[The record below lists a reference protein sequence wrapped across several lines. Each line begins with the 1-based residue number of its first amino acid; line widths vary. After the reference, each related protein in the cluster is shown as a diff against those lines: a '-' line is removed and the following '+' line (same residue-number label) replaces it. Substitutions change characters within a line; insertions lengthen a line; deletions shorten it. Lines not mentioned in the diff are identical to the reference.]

1 MVYISIRK
9 IISIYSVGKWVNV
22 KMGIWEYGK
31 IGRWEKAY
39 FIDKM
44 ITAKIL
50 SQIGATSPQ
59 NATMYLK
66 HLSHVKHGK
75 IKNKYP
81 EWENGKI
88 GRWEYYFYCR
98 KT

>member
-22 KMGIWEYGK
+22 KMGIWE
-31 IGRWEKAY
+31 KAY

-50 SQIGATSPQ
+50 KNIMATSPLTTKSFLQ
-59 NATMYLK
+59 HMSN
-66 HLSHVKHGK
+66 VKQYGY
-75 IKNKYP
+75 KNKFP
-81 EWENGKI
+81 EWED
-88 GRWEYYFYCR
+88 R
-98 KT
+98 KMGILFLL